1 MRIDGEGWCNELLFR
16 VPETRCEH
24 ETLVLAPSF
33 ASAVS
38 VGRLVAPRT
47 PLYSPTMGRPQT
59 ITLRRTQSEDVPLL
73 YAIGIDEASNLL
85 AGTKPRTWDEFQT
98 RWTAILSD
106 HDGSAT
112 RVIPR
117 VILADGVFVGSINI
131 FPQDGL
137 DSLGYWISREH
148 WGRGIASEAVA
159 LLLDECSLRPLY
171 ATTAGHNQPSM
182 RVLEKNGFTI
192 TARRMTPASARNMAR
207 ETVTLVLR

>member
-1 MRIDGEGWCNELLFR
+1 
-16 VPETRCEH
+16 
-24 ETLVLAPSF
+24 
-33 ASAVS
+33 
-38 VGRLVAPRT
+38 
-47 PLYSPTMGRPQT
+47 MGRPQI
-59 ITLRRTQSEDVPLL
+59 ITLRRTQPEDVPLL

-112 RVIPR
+112 RVLPR

-159 LLLDECSLRPLY
+159 LLLDEYSLRPLY

-182 RVLEKNGFTI
+182 RVLEKNGFKVFS
-192 TARRMTPASARNMAR
+192 RRMTPETDRAQAR
-207 ETVTLVLR
+207 ETVVFVLHEAR